1 MLLQDF
7 TKWTAR
13 IQTMYPDGIAMGY
26 QSNGKLKK
34 GIKKIKKT
42 KTKFQWM
49 NLEKNAG
56 NLLTNG

>member
-1 MLLQDF
+1 MLQDF
-7 TKWTAR
+7 IKWMAK
-13 IQTMYPDGIAMGY
+13 IQTMCPDGIVMGY

-42 KTKFQWM
+42 KMKFQWE
-49 NLEKNAG
+49 NLEKNVE